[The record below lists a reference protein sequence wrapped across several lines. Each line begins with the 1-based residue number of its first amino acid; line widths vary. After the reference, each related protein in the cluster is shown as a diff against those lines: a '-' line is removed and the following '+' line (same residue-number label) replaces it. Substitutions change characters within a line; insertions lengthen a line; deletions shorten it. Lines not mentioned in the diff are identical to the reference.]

1 MHFKILNYL
10 VLKINNWVMYNER
23 RETIDKI
30 FKSHNLS
37 AIIFW
42 RPDEL
47 VLMLGYMPL
56 WGLSVLV
63 YTADHEPV
71 LFVPELEPEDL
82 LPKGITIKTFPW
94 GAKNCTDPWNVLY
107 KEIRKI
113 LQQKY
118 LLDKPV
124 SFIKSIGGAAPC
136 RMSGEQPP
144 LPVGFT
150 KKLCELS
157 DVGFKEADLD
167 LIGLYQY
174 KTHQD
179 VVGLKLAHRV
189 AAVGVEVFYQ
199 QAKIGVSES
208 KLAALIEYSIQ
219 EKIGQN
225 DISFARAWPM
235 IQSGINAANGGKYN
249 KTTGKIIAN
258 GEFIL
263 LEMGI
268 CVNGY
273 WADISRTTIVG
284 EITEI
289 QQNIFETVTAA
300 QQVAIKMLK
309 PGIAMNAV
317 DGASRK
323 YIEEAGFGEYFNHAL
338 GHQVGF
344 RYHDPGSNLS
354 PHCNDMLQEGM
365 VLTVEPGIYGVALN
379 GGVRIEDNFLITA
392 NGCQLLSDYP
402 RSLRGN

>member
-1 MHFKILNYL
+1 
-10 VLKINNWVMYNER
+10 MYNER
-23 RETIDKI
+23 REMIDKI
-30 FKSHNLS
+30 FMLHNLS

-71 LFVPELEPEDL
+71 LFIPELEPEDL

-94 GAKNCTDPWNVLY
+94 GTKNCTDPWNVLY
-107 KEIRKI
+107 KEINKL
-113 LQQKY
+113 LQQKQ

-124 SFIKSIGGAAPC
+124 SFIKSIGGTAPC

-144 LPVGFT
+144 LPADF
-150 KKLCELS
+150 KKRLGELS
-157 DVGFKEADLD
+157 NAGFKEVGSDL
-167 LIGLYQY
+167 LSLYQY
-174 KTHQD
+174 KSALD
-179 VVGLKLAHRV
+179 VEGIKLAHSV

-208 KLAALIEYSIQ
+208 KLAAMIEYAIH

-225 DISFARAWPM
+225 NISFARAWPL
-235 IQSGINAANGGKYN
+235 IQSGINTAYGGKYN
-249 KTTGKIIAN
+249 RTTGKIIAD
-258 GEFIL
+258 GEFVL
-263 LEMGI
+263 LEMGL

-273 WADISRTTIVG
+273 WADISRTTITG
-284 EITEI
+284 EITEM
-289 QQNIFETVTAA
+289 QQHIFETVSAA
-300 QQVAIKMLK
+300 QQVAIKMLQ
-309 PGIAMNAV
+309 PGIAMDMV

-323 YIEEAGFGEYFNHAL
+323 YIEAAGFGEYFNHAL

-354 PHCNDMLQEGM
+354 PHCNDILQEGM
-365 VLTVEPGIYGVALN
+365 VLTVEPGIYGVKLN